1 MSHSEVL
8 LSSSL
13 AGAVQFARE
22 LGWELLH
29 YSQEF
34 RRPSGDKVV
43 WVRGADQL
51 MDLRRTV
58 AHVGYFDKSRE
69 SIALR
74 RHLVNI
80 AESRGIHVIPYDF
93 PKDGPPEPL
102 RYCLVCGSITPC
114 LWPEDLQPGEPG
126 IPCTFD
132 LSYLDLFK
140 LLKKTREENVQH
152 RQHLDRTEAWIRSVE
167 QKFEALSEEFEK
179 LRATIKAYRSPRI
192 PQRIHE
198 VPGAGEAQIQ
208 QIPE

>member
-1 MSHSEVL
+1 MATEVL
-8 LSSSL
+8 LSGSL
-13 AGAVQFARE
+13 AGSITFARQ
-22 LGWELLH
+22 LGWRQLDSSREWM
-29 YSQEF
+29 
-34 RRPSGDKVV
+34 RPSGDIVT
-43 WVRGADQL
+43 WCWDADQL
-51 MDLRRTV
+51 MGLRKAI
-58 AHVGYFDKSRE
+58 AHVGLFANNRE
-69 SIALR
+69 GIAQR